1 MLTLASLRYLSAS
14 QKYLFA
20 VNLEIREG
28 INLKIENN
36 ILSVEMAGIFLENPL
51 ILASGFLGISQ
62 AVFERIYNEGAGAVV
77 SKSISR
83 YPMEG
88 YRNPTVVV
96 LDNKSYVNAVGLS
109 NPGYEHFYE
118 EIQLNKKVPLMVSLV
133 GSDPSD
139 YEVMTRKLEKSKIIG
154 FEINLS
160 CPHVKKLGMEVGDDP
175 QMVESIVKATKSN
188 TTKPVFVKVGI
199 GNANLLDVSRA
210 AIKAGA
216 DGITAINTIR
226 AMKISIDN
234 FIPILSNKI
243 GGLSGA
249 SIKPIAVRC
258 VYELSKEFSVPIIG
272 CGGIFNWEDAVEFI
286 IAGATSFQVGTAI
299 GVNDMGVFNS
309 IKSGIVKYLERKGY
323 QSVKELIGRS
333 HEY

>member
-1 MLTLASLRYLSAS
+1 ML
-14 QKYLFA
+14 
-20 VNLEIREG
+20 N
-28 INLKIENN
+28 
-36 ILSVEMAGIFLENPL
+36 VEMAGICLENPA

-62 AVFERIYNEGAGAVV
+62 AVFERIYDEGAGAVV

-83 YPMEG
+83 YPMDG

-96 LDNKSYVNAVGLS
+96 LDEKSYINAVGLS
-109 NPGYEHFYE
+109 NPGYKSFYQ
-118 EIQLNKKVPLMVSLV
+118 EIRTNKKVPIVVSLV

-139 YEVMTRKLEKSKIIG
+139 FEIMTRKFDKSKIVG

-175 QMVESIVKATKSN
+175 QMVESVVKSAKAS

-199 GNANLLDVSRA
+199 GNANLLDISQA
-210 AIKAGA
+210 AVNAGA

-234 FIPILSNKI
+234 FVPILSNKI
-243 GGLSGA
+243 GGLSGR
-249 SIKPIAVRC
+249 SIKPIAIRC
-258 VYELSKEFSVPIIG
+258 VYELSNKLNVPIIG
-272 CGGIFNWEDAVEFI
+272 CGGVSSWEDAVEFM

-299 GVNDMGVFNS
+299 GLDGVGIFNS
-309 IKSGIVKYLERKGY
+309 IKSGVVEYLKKKGY

-333 HEY
+333 H